1 VLLEPKRST
10 GAARGTLA
18 YLKPDTRLGFLPMIP
33 DTLTSG
39 LEFGLDPYTE
49 VKTVWVDL
57 S

>member
-1 VLLEPKRST
+1 L
-10 GAARGTLA
+10 G

-49 VKTVWVDL
+49 VKTVWIDL